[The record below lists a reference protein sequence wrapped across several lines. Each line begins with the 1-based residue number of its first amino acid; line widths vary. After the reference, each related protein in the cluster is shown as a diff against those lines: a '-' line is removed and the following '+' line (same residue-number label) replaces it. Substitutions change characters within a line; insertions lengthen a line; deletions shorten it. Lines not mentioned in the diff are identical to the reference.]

1 MYTKIYGICQHC
13 QAEYSIFLH
22 EKRVIGECNSCKKEP
37 IKIRAIKGL
46 IYVIHNE
53 YQKGVKIGFTTK
65 PLEERL
71 KSLSSKTAVAG
82 EFKAIAAFHSNQTK
96 TDEKKVHK
104 KLHKSHLDKEHF
116 DVEPVE
122 AVLAA
127 YRALNYREPVF
138 YNKLI
143 EAQFF
148 IRLEADKKRMQ
159 LNLSGGLAKKGD
171 HNP

>member
-1 MYTKIYGICQHC
+1 MYTQIYGICQHC
-13 QAEYSIFLH
+13 AAKFSIFLF
-22 EKRVIGECNSCKKEP
+22 EKRVIGECKECKKEP
-37 IKIRAIKGL
+37 INTRPIEGL

-65 PLEERL
+65 SLKERL
-71 KSLSSKTAVAG
+71 KSLSSTGVPG
-82 EFKAIAAFHSNQTK
+82 EFKAIAAFHSYHTK
-96 TDEKKVHK
+96 ADEKKVHK
-104 KLHKSHLDKEHF
+104 RLQRSQLAKEHF

-122 AVLAA
+122 AVLAT

-148 IRLEADKKRMQ
+148 IRLEADKKLMQ
-159 LNLSGGLAKKGD
+159 LKLSGGLAKKGD